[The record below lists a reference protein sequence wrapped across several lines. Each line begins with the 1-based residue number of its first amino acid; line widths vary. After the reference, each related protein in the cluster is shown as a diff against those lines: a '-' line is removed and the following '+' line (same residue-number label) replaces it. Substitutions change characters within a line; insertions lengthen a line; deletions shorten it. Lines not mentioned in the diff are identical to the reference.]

1 MWFDPARM
9 ISTIPNRPRPSRSS
23 ASRTG
28 GAIEADV
35 FATAGVGF
43 GTATTLPVGRRR
55 SITLNVAAPPT
66 AWGRSTPTRTSVPRV
81 GPTHTDGRRR
91 APTRTEASDSAD
103 APMTVMPRSP
113 PIRESSNAARPTNQR
128 RTSDGPATDQRRA
141 NEEPRHGPKTGH
153 GTRAFPIGE
162 VGDRPATETRSPG
175 PPGSGRW
182 SRWIRHQYERRELS
196 AMLEWKKFSRVTASK
211 TGRPVLARTRF
222 PYAPSSVHS

>member
-1 MWFDPARM
+1 MSFDPARM

-28 GAIEADV
+28 GEIEADV
-35 FATAGVGF
+35 FGTDGDGF
-43 GTATTLPVGRRR
+43 GTATTLPASRRR
-55 SITLNVAAPPT
+55 STTSNVTATPT

-103 APMTVMPRSP
+103 AAMTVMPRSP

-128 RTSDGPATDQRRA
+128 RTS
-141 NEEPRHGPKTGH
+141 EEPRHRPKTGH